1 LGDDTLTGGAG
12 ADQLWGGVGNDQFV
26 FKAKTEGV
34 DQIMDFTSGDL
45 LNFSRT
51 AFGNHLAVGG
61 GNTGNSIHLIFS
73 RIQRAP

>member
-1 LGDDTLTGGAG
+1 
-12 ADQLWGGVGNDQFV
+12 V

-51 AFGNHLAVGG
+51 AFDNHLAVGG

>member
-1 LGDDTLTGGAG
+1 MIS
-12 ADQLWGGVGNDQFV
+12 FV

-34 DQIMDFTSGDL
+34 DQILDFTSGDL